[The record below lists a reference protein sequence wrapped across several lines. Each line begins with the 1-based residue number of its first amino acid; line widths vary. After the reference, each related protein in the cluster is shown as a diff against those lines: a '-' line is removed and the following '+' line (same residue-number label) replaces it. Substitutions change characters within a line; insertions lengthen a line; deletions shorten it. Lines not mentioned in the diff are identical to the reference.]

1 MSSLKNKKRCLILSL
16 IKQAQ
21 NMNLCILYMNVCIIF
36 SYWPTYEQLIQQ
48 VLLAKPKIHWRY
60 LDHQARGEAI

>member
-21 NMNLCILYMNVCIIF
+21 NMNLYILYMNVCIIF
-36 SYWPTYEQLIQQ
+36 RIGLRTNN
-48 VLLAKPKIHWRY
+48 
-60 LDHQARGEAI
+60 